1 MSGANNRLAVF
12 PTRMTLSVMK
22 QKLKGAQTGHSL
34 LKRKSEAL
42 TKRFRDI
49 VKKIDD
55 AKRLMGKVMQVAS
68 FSLAEVTYITGDIGY
83 QVQESVKNA
92 QFRVRAKQE
101 NVSGVMLPVF
111 ESYQEGANA
120 NELTG
125 LGRGGQQVQK
135 CKDTYIKAVE
145 TLVELASLQTAF
157 VILDEVIKLT
167 NRRVNAIEHIIIP
180 RYENTIKHIISEL
193 DEQDREEFFRLKK
206 VQGKKKEAAA
216 RDTLERESRQA
227 AEGAAAKATGANGD
241 ADVAAS
247 VAEPSLVLEEPSDL
261 LGGEDEDVIF

>member
-1 MSGANNRLAVF
+1 
-12 PTRMTLSVMK
+12 TLSVMK

-42 TKRFRDI
+42 TKRFREI

-55 AKRLMGKVMQVAS
+55 ASCYSSIGVEGGAKRLMGKVMQTAS

-83 QVQESVKNA
+83 QVQESVKSA

-101 NVSGVMLPVF
+101 NVSGVMLPAF
-111 ESYQEGANA
+111 ESYQEGSNA

-135 CKDTYIKAVE
+135 CKETYTKAVE

-180 RYENTIKHIISEL
+180 RYENTIKFIISEL

-216 RDTLERESRQA
+216 RETHAREAKQA
-227 AEGAAAKATGANGD
+227 AEAAVVAESPSLDVEVGEEVAAAQ
-241 ADVAAS
+241 
-247 VAEPSLVLEEPSDL
+247 LVTESTDL
-261 LGGEDEDVIF
+261 LGGDDDDVMF